1 MVRLFVS
8 YLVAAAFL
16 ASSSTNAFS
25 TAGVSR
31 VARAQTSDAQRI
43 VIGVSS
49 PSSSYA
55 NNVIS
60 SSSTLA
66 AMLTQTELPE
76 KVYLPADKEIAKV
89 LGGLK
94 IGSRKLTGENN
105 RGIYSCLLI
114 GINISVFNFIIHDAL
129 LLLITPLASDYR
141 CILRFRT

>member
-1 MVRLFVS
+1 MVRFVS

-16 ASSSTNAFS
+16 ASSSTDAFS

-49 PSSSYA
+49 PSSSSS
-55 NNVIS
+55 VIS
-60 SSSTLA
+60 SSSTLLNA

-105 RGIYSCLLI
+105 KGVL
-114 GINISVFNFIIHDAL
+114 VFTYHK
-129 LLLITPLASDYR
+129 
-141 CILRFRT
+141 

>member
-1 MVRLFVS
+1 MVRFVS

-16 ASSSTNAFS
+16 ASSSTDAFS

-31 VARAQTSDAQRI
+31 VVRAQTSDAQRI

-55 NNVIS
+55 TNVGISSS
-60 SSSTLA
+60 SSSTLLNA

-105 RGIYSCLLI
+105 RGIL
-114 GINISVFNFIIHDAL
+114 VFSDSIHY
-129 LLLITPLASDYR
+129 T
-141 CILRFRT
+141 

>member
-1 MVRLFVS
+1 MVRFVS

-16 ASSSTNAFS
+16 ASSSTDAFS

-49 PSSSYA
+49 PSSSS
-55 NNVIS
+55 IS
-60 SSSTLA
+60 SSSTLLNA

-105 RGIYSCLLI
+105 KGVL
-114 GINISVFNFIIHDAL
+114 VFTYHK
-129 LLLITPLASDYR
+129 
-141 CILRFRT
+141 